1 MRIVQQDIPA
11 EVGPAVAAGIAVL
24 GMMAAIGLEDSVQ
37 VRHVEQLNSVRSVM
51 QLSTDSN

>member
-1 MRIVQQDIPA
+1 MGIVQQDIPA
-11 EVGPAVAAGIAVL
+11 EVGLAVVAGIAVL
-24 GMMAAIGLEDSVQ
+24 GRMAAIGLVDSVQ